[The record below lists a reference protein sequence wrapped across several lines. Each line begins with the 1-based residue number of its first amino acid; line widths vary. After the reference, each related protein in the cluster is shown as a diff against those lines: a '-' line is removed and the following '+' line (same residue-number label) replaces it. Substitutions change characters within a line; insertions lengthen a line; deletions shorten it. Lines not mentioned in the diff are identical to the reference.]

1 MTTNIFEK
9 LSAINVNEKTEK
21 KGNLTY
27 LSWAWAWAE
36 VKKIYPDATYN
47 IRKFGEEQK
56 PYLEDSNTG
65 YMCFTDVTI
74 EGLTHEMWLPVMDYK
89 NKAIPVGQA
98 TMFDINKTIMR
109 CLVKNLA
116 MFGLGLYIYSGED
129 LPEDDKNEEANK
141 AKEMKNLT
149 KIMNNTKFDP
159 EKLRAESLK
168 RYGTPNSID
177 LTSEQL
183 KDLSMWITDLQF
195 SKELEGATRLS

>member
-56 PYLEDSNTG
+56 PYLEDSHTG

-195 SKELEGATRLS
+195 SKDLEGATRLS